1 MPKDLERALRRQAR
15 KMFPNDENRQDRFVY
30 GVLRSRF
37 GWTPNTSRRA
47 R

>member
-15 KMFPNDENRQDRFVY
+15 KMFPNDKKRQDRFVY
-30 GVLRSRF
+30 GIMRKQ
-37 GWTPNTSRRA
+37 GWSPNTSRIA

>member
-15 KMFPNDENRQDRFVY
+15 KMYPNDKRQQDRWVY
-30 GVLRSRF
+30 SVMRSR
-37 GWTPNTSRRA
+37 GWSPDQSREA